1 MAYSLTRAR
10 NYRKSG
16 RGVRKTLDKLRDPE
30 IAFPI
35 HFLSLKIDAKQKR
48 RMWPVKTSGVWRA
61 SAIILA
67 LVPSAY
73 ATDHHWRKSR
83 DIRFFPK
90 ALLLCLSATEL
101 DFRLIKLTRE
111 SISGVPDSINLQCTV
126 AQWRK

>member
-1 MAYSLTRAR
+1 MAYSLARAR

-67 LVPSAY
+67 LAPSA
-73 ATDHHWRKSR
+73 ALMLQIIIGGNPGTFG
-83 DIRFFPK
+83 FFQK
-90 ALLLCLSATEL
+90 LSYCVCLLL
-101 DFRLIKLTRE
+101 
-111 SISGVPDSINLQCTV
+111 N
-126 AQWRK
+126 

>member
-1 MAYSLTRAR
+1 MAYSLACAR

-67 LVPSAY
+67 RAY

-90 ALLLCLSATEL
+90 ALLLCLSATVLE
-101 DFRLIKLTRE
+101 T
-111 SISGVPDSINLQCTV
+111 ISGL
-126 AQWRK
+126 